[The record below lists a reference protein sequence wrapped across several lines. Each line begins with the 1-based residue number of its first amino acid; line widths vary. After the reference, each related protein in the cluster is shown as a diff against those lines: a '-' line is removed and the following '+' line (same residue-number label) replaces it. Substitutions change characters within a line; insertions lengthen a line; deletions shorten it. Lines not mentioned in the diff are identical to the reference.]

1 MSVRKGSGFDS
12 SFREHGNRDQFHAA
26 FLSKPQHGRREQ
38 RCARGRPLRA
48 LPSSRNSL
56 YTAAKG
62 RNPTA
67 CGVLI
72 PSTPSL
78 GLLPSPPSRVAE
90 IRGDPRPRLF
100 LSSLRPGSQCPSPP
114 ARQPQ
119 YLLQG
124 SGITPST
131 SQHRS
136 CSFRRSPS
144 R

>member
-78 GLLPSPPSRVAE
+78 GLLPSPPLPGGR
-90 IRGDPRPRLF
+90 DPRRSSTTA
-100 LSSLRPGSQCPSPP
+100 LSQLTP
-114 ARQPQ
+114 ARLTMPFPC
-119 YLLQG
+119 G
-124 SGITPST
+124 SPATIPSAGLRHHPLHFPA
-131 SQHRS
+131 SLM
-136 CSFRRSPS
+136 
-144 R
+144 